1 MDKIF
6 NYLILFIMLDESKI
20 IQIIEK
26 YNYWNN
32 IPKNTWYIR
41 ENYINKI
48 LSSFNNVDL
57 IKVLI
62 WQRRVWK
69 SYIIKQIIHNLI
81 TKQNINPLHILYI
94 NMEYEDFSFIKSKE
108 ELKEVF
114 ETYKSHFNINW
125 KIYFFCDEVQEIE
138 SWEKYINSLRADHT
152 LEIEI
157 IITWSNSKLL
167 SNELSTYL
175 SWRYITFD
183 IYPFSY
189 NDYLKVNNVSN
200 SKENFLWFLNFS
212 WIPELYNFKYNKEL
226 QKSFISSLKDTII
239 LKDLVLRYKIKDVA
253 LLEKVFLFLVNNIWN
268 LFSINSIARKLKW
281 ENISISVTTLSNYL
295 RYLQEILVFHW
306 VDRYDLKWKK
316 ILEWE
321 KKYYLNDLWFINFSF
336 SSFENYIW
344 KKLENYVFNYFKQK
358 WYNIYVWNIAWKE
371 IDFIWEKDNK
381 KMYFQV
387 AYLLASDDVIEREY
401 WNLRQINDSFP
412 KYVISLDDI
421 KMPIDN
427 YWIEH
432 VRVWEMGDIL

>member
-1 MDKIF
+1 MKSF
-6 NYLILFIMLDESKI
+6 YCLILFTMLDKNKI
-20 IQIIEK
+20 IQILEK
-26 YNYWNN
+26 YNYWENN
-32 IPKNTWYIR
+32 PKSIWYIR

-48 LSSFNNVDL
+48 LSSFDNIDL

-69 SYIIKQIIHNLI
+69 SYIIKQIIHHLI
-81 TKQNINPLHILYI
+81 IKQNINPQNILYI
-94 NMEYEDFSFIKSKE
+94 NMEYEDFSFIKWKD

-114 ETYKSHFNINW
+114 EIYKNHFKVNW
-125 KIYFFCDEVQEIE
+125 KIYFFCDEIQEVE
-138 SWEKYINSLRADHT
+138 TWEKYINSLRADHT

-175 SWRYITFD
+175 SWRYVTFD

-189 NDYLKVNNVSN
+189 NDYLILNNLIN

-212 WIPELYNFKYNKEL
+212 WIPELYNFKENKEL
-226 QKSFISSLKDTII
+226 QKNFISSLKDTII

-253 LLEKVFLFLVNNIWN
+253 LLEKVFLFLVNNVWN

-281 ENISISVTTLSNYL
+281 ENINISVTTLSNYL
-295 RYLQEILVFHW
+295 RYLQEILVFYW
-306 VDRYDLKWKK
+306 VDRYDLKWKR

-336 SSFENYIW
+336 SSFDGYIW
-344 KKLENYVFNYFKQK
+344 KKLENYVFTYFKQK
-358 WYNIYVWNIAWKE
+358 WYNIYVWNITWKE
-371 IDFIWEKDNK
+371 IDFICEKDNK
-381 KMYFQV
+381 KIYLQV
-387 AYLLASDDVIEREY
+387 AYLLAIEDVIEREY

-432 VRVWEMGDIL
+432 IRVWELCF

>member
-1 MDKIF
+1 MKIF
-6 NYLILFIMLDESKI
+6 KYLILFNMLDKNKI

-32 IPKNTWYIR
+32 IPKNIWYIR

-48 LSSFNNVDL
+48 LSSFDNIDL

-81 TKQNINPLHILYI
+81 TNQKINPQNILYI
-94 NMEYEDFSFIKSKE
+94 NMEYEDFSFIKTKD

-114 ETYKSHFNINW
+114 EIYKSHFNINW

-189 NDYLKVNNVSN
+189 NDYLKVNNILN

-212 WIPELYNFKYNKEL
+212 WIPELYNFKDNKEL

-281 ENISISVTTLSNYL
+281 EGISISVTTLSNYL
-295 RYLQEILVFHW
+295 RYLQEILVFYW

-336 SSFENYIW
+336 SSFDGYFW
-344 KKLENYVFNYFKQK
+344 KKLENYIFTYFKQK
-358 WYNIYVWNIAWKE
+358 WYNIYVWNIVWKE
-371 IDFIWEKDNK
+371 IDFICEKDNK
-381 KMYFQV
+381 KIYLQV
-387 AYLLASDDVIEREY
+387 AYLLVSEDVIEREY

-421 KMPIDN
+421 KMPIDS

-432 VRVWEMGDIL
+432 IRVWELGDIL